1 MTVELPPEDLLIEG
15 NYTEF
20 QQCLINLCLNGI
32 QAMAERGGQLT
43 LSATPTVAADGQPYV
58 VVRVSDEGTGMDE
71 ATRQQLFTPFFTTKA
86 GGTGLGLM
94 SCKRIVESARGRI
107 EVNSTLGKGT
117 SFELHLPAPTTEE
130 WAGSE
135 DAAFADGAG
144 RRILLVDGDVT
155 RLSLLGN
162 ALAAQGYDPVMA
174 PDGANALQQIARDG
188 MPALAI
194 IDDDILLL
202 SAADVL
208 AVLQEAGF
216 DGPVIRLQEP
226 GRAPDGRECAT
237 VAKPVQVQALFGA
250 IEHAL
255 GLRA

>member
-1 MTVELPPEDLLIEG
+1 
-15 NYTEF
+15 
-20 QQCLINLCLNGI
+20 
-32 QAMAERGGQLT
+32 
-43 LSATPTVAADGQPYV
+43 
-58 VVRVSDEGTGMDE
+58 MDD
-71 ATRQQLFTPFFTTKA
+71 ATRQQLFTPFFTTKSS
-86 GGTGLGLM
+86 GTGLGLM
-94 SCKRIVESARGRI
+94 SCKRIVESVNGRI
-107 EVNSTLGKGT
+107 EVISALGKGT
-117 SFELHLPAPTTEE
+117 SFELHLPAPQTEE
-130 WAGSE
+130 WTGIE

-144 RRILLVDGDVT
+144 RRILLVDGDAT

-216 DGPVIRLQEP
+216 DGPVVRLQEP
-226 GRAPDGRECAT
+226 GRLPDGRESAT
-237 VAKPVQVQALFGA
+237 VTKPVQVQALFGA